1 MEVAGTLQLP
11 CRPVAPTGLVD
22 VGHARGRCL
31 EPEGEQRVIHVGV
44 LGPVEV
50 LTPTGEPVA
59 IGGRR
64 PASVVAALAL
74 AGGAPVSSEALVAEV
89 WGADAQPGA
98 VDTLQSYLSRLRR
111 ALEPERGA
119 HDAPATLVRASAGY
133 RLDPRAVSID
143 AVTFEQEVLE
153 AREIV
158 ATGDDEAATQRFRCA
173 LGRWRGSVAEGA
185 DLGERGRAAAT
196 RLDELRLSAT
206 EERIAAD
213 LSLGRH
219 RELAGELEP
228 LVAANPTRERLHGLA
243 MLALYRSGRQAEAL
257 AAFRRARTLLID
269 ALGMEPSRQLH
280 DLHERMLAQDP
291 SLAPPVDDLLT
302 DSAPRGPGGGR
313 VRATRDPGPPRRRA
327 DDPPASVAASAVE
340 VPGNLPA
347 AMVDLVGRDDQRR
360 RLVDELER
368 SRLITLTGAGGC
380 GKTQLGLQLARDAA
394 SRFAGGTWLV
404 ELQSVRE
411 ADGVLRSITQVLG
424 VDDAPM
430 PDLVEDLAARIGG
443 RPVLLL
449 IDNCEHLVD
458 ECAAVIGD
466 LLRRCPTLQVVATS
480 RQTLDLD
487 GELAWRVPSLSLPPA
502 DASLDQ
508 LGESDAAA
516 LFVARAAAVR
526 PGFTPSEDDAATIA
540 AICRELDGIPLALEL
555 AASRLRV
562 LSVEEI
568 ADRLDDRF
576 GMLRSSRRGVPARH
590 QTLEAAIAWSYELLR
605 PPTQQLLARL
615 TVFEGPFTVT
625 AAEGICADPQLPAE
639 AVLELLD
646 DLVDRSLVQTVG
658 EPIGP
663 ARHALLQ
670 TIRSFARSRLDA
682 PAEVALAAAHARWHA
697 DLADAA
703 AAELTGADQVRWLNL
718 LHTDHA
724 DLRAALTW
732 SLEQGRVDIALRIVA
747 GIWWFWLQFG
757 HAHEGA
763 GWLTRVLA
771 CIDGTSDLD
780 RRRLAWATYGAGRL
794 DGAEGRTVAALDRL
808 ERAERL
814 AEEVEDRDLM
824 VLARARL
831 AQQRQIRGQTDA
843 AARTLAAAQAEGS
856 EDPWVLAGL
865 SDVAGH
871 LATATGD
878 LTAAA
883 AAFEASERHYLDAD
897 DRWSACLSR
906 LGWAWVA
913 RRQGR
918 VEEALALHG
927 QNLATV
933 RELTR
938 SAFDFVGLA
947 RDLRGVGAI
956 ASGVGRDE
964 LALQLCAASEML
976 RTTGEVALTP
986 DERAEVDEVIAQAE
1000 QRLGASVAAQVQA
1013 TGEALTADGALALA
1027 ASVVEELAPS
1037 AAPTSAGG
1045 ASPASTAGPSPSS

>member
-1 MEVAGTLQLP
+1 MI
-11 CRPVAPTGLVD
+11 D
-22 VGHARGRCL
+22 VR
-31 EPEGEQRVIHVGV
+31 V

-50 LTPTGEPVA
+50 LTSAGDPIA

-64 PASVVAALAL
+64 PASIVAALAL
-74 AGGAPVSSEALVAEV
+74 AAGAPVSSQALVAEV
-89 WGADAQPGA
+89 WGEDAPLGT

-111 ALEPERGA
+111 ALEPDRGA
-119 HDAPATLVRASAGY
+119 HGEPTTLVRTSAGY
-133 RLDPRAVSID
+133 RLHPRTVSID
-143 AVTFEQEVLE
+143 AVRFEQELLE
-153 AREIV
+153 AREV
-158 ATGDDEAATQRFRCA
+158 ASTGDGGSALPRFRAA
-173 LGRWRGSVAEGA
+173 LERWRGTVAEGA
-185 DLGERGRAAAT
+185 DLGDRGRAEAT
-196 RLDELRLSAT
+196 RLEELHLSAT

-228 LVAANPTRERLHGLA
+228 LIAANPTRERLHGLT

-257 AAFRRARTLLID
+257 AAFRRARALLVD

-280 DLHERMLAQDP
+280 DLHDRMLAQDP
-291 SLAPPVDDLLT
+291 TLAPPIDDLLADST
-302 DSAPRGPGGGR
+302 RPRRRAGTPESAPE
-313 VRATRDPGPPRRRA
+313 DEPPRRRA
-327 DDPPASVAASAVE
+327 DDPPAPVAVAPAE

-394 SRFAGGTWLV
+394 PRFPGGTWLV

-411 ADGVLRSITQVLG
+411 PDGVLRSVTQVLG
-424 VDDAPM
+424 VDGAPM
-430 PDLVEDLAARIGG
+430 PTLVEDLVARIGE

-458 ECAAVIGD
+458 ECAAVVGD

-502 DASLDQ
+502 DASLEQ

-516 LFVARAAAVR
+516 LFVARAEAVR
-526 PGFTPSEDDAATIA
+526 PGYTPMEHDAAAVA

-576 GMLRSSRRGVPARH
+576 GMLRTSRRGVPARH

-605 PPTQQLLARL
+605 PPAQQLLTHL
-615 TVFEGPFTVT
+615 SVFEGPFTVA
-625 AAEGICADPQLPAE
+625 AAEGICADPQLPADV
-639 AVLELLD
+639 VLELLD
-646 DLVDRSLVQTVG
+646 DLVDRSLVVTVP

-670 TIRSFARSRLDA
+670 TIRSFARSRLDVPSA
-682 PAEVALAAAHARWHA
+682 AALAVAHARWHA

-724 DLRAALTW
+724 DLRVALTW
-732 SLEQGRVDIALRIVA
+732 SLAEGHDDLALRIVA

-771 CIDGTSDLD
+771 RIGGTDRVARQASAPVD
-780 RRRLAWATYGAGRL
+780 RRTLARATYGAGRL
-794 DGAEGRTVAALDRL
+794 AGAEGRTGEALGQL
-808 ERAERL
+808 EAAERL
-814 AEEVEDRDLM
+814 AEEVDDRDLV
-824 VLARARL
+824 VLIRARL
-831 AQQRQIRGQTDA
+831 AQQRRIAGERDVA
-843 AARTLAAAQAEGS
+843 ERILADAQAEGS
-856 EDPWVLAGL
+856 DDPWVLAGL
-865 SDVAGH
+865 SDVAGQ
-871 LATATGD
+871 LATANGD
-878 LTAAA
+878 LVAAA
-883 AAFEASERHYLDAD
+883 AAFEASERWYLDAQ

-918 VEEALALHG
+918 LDAALALHG

-956 ASGVGRDE
+956 ASAAGRDE

-986 DERAEVDEVIAQAE
+986 DERAEVDAVVARAQQQVGAE
-1000 QRLGASVAAQVQA
+1000 VAAKAQA

-1027 ASVVEELAPS
+1027 ASVVQELA
-1037 AAPTSAGG
+1037 
-1045 ASPASTAGPSPSS
+1045 ASPSPSPAATASRTS

>member
-1 MEVAGTLQLP
+1 M
-11 CRPVAPTGLVD
+11 
-22 VGHARGRCL
+22 
-31 EPEGEQRVIHVGV
+31 IHVGV

-50 LTPTGEPVA
+50 LTPAGEPVA

-89 WGADAQPGA
+89 WGEDAQPGA

-111 ALEPERGA
+111 ALEPDRGA
-119 HDAPATLVRASAGY
+119 RDAPATLVRTSAGY
-133 RLDPRAVSID
+133 RLHPRAVSID
-143 AVTFEQEVLE
+143 VVRFEQEILE
-153 AREIV
+153 AREIA
-158 ATGDDEAATQRFRCA
+158 ATGDGESATHRFRCA
-173 LGRWRGSVAEGA
+173 LGRWRGTVAEGA
-185 DLGERGRAAAT
+185 DLGERGRAEAT
-196 RLDELRLSAT
+196 RLDELRLSVT
-206 EERIAAD
+206 EERIATD

-228 LVAANPTRERLHGLA
+228 LVAANPTRERLHGLT

-257 AAFRRARTLLID
+257 AAFRRARALLVD

-291 SLAPPVDDLLT
+291 SLSPPVDDLLA
-302 DSAPRGPGGGR
+302 DSATPRGPGGAR
-313 VRATRDPGPPRRRA
+313 VSATPETGSPRRRA
-327 DDPPASVAASAVE
+327 DDPPAAVVVAPVE

-347 AMVDLVGRDDQRR
+347 AMVDLVGRDEQRR

-380 GKTQLGLQLARDAA
+380 GKTQLGLQLARDA
-394 SRFAGGTWLV
+394 SPRFPGGAWVV

-411 ADGVLRSITQVLG
+411 PDGVLRSITQVLG
-424 VDDAPM
+424 VDDAPL
-430 PDLVEDLAARIGG
+430 PELVEDLVSRIGG
-443 RPVLLL
+443 RPILLL
-449 IDNCEHLVD
+449 IDNAEHLVD

-487 GELAWRVPSLSLPPA
+487 GELVWRVPSLSLPPA

-516 LFVARAAAVR
+516 LFVARAVGVR
-526 PGFTPSEDDAATIA
+526 PGFTPTEDDAAAIA

-555 AASRLRV
+555 AAARLRV

-605 PPTQQLLARL
+605 PPAQQLLTRL
-615 TVFEGPFTVT
+615 TVFEGPFTVA
-625 AAEGICADPQLPAE
+625 AAEGICADAQQLPAE
-639 AVLELLD
+639 LVLELLD
-646 DLVDRSLVQTVG
+646 DLVDRSLVLTVP

-682 PAEVALAAAHARWHA
+682 PAEVALAAAHACWHA

-732 SLEQGRVDIALRIVA
+732 SLDQGCEDLALRIVA

-763 GWLTRVLA
+763 GWLTRVLER
-771 CIDGTSDLD
+771 IDESSVD
-780 RRRLAWATYGAGRL
+780 RRTLARATYGAGRL
-794 DGAEGRTVAALDRL
+794 DGVEGRTVDALERL
-808 ERAERL
+808 EHAERL
-814 AEEVEDRDLM
+814 AEEVDDRDLV

-831 AQQRQIRGQTDA
+831 AQQRQIAGQTDA
-843 AARTLAAAQAEGS
+843 AARTLVDAQAEGS
-856 EDPWVLAGL
+856 DDPWVLAGL

-878 LTAAA
+878 LAGAA
-883 AAFEASERHYLDAD
+883 AAFEASERWYLDAE

-913 RRQGR
+913 RRQGG
-918 VEEALALHG
+918 VDQALALHG

-956 ASGVGRDE
+956 ASGIGRDE

-986 DERAEVDEVIAQAE
+986 DERAEVDAVIARAE
-1000 QRLGASVAAQVQA
+1000 QRLGVSVAAQAQA

-1027 ASVVEELAPS
+1027 GSVVKELAASAEPS
-1037 AAPTSAGG
+1037 PTAG
-1045 ASPASTAGPSPSS
+1045 ASRTS